1 MEVNMNI
8 ITIRGQMGSFSPEMG
23 KSLAQELKMNYVD
36 REIIASVAERLRKSE
51 DEIIDKEMPPGS
63 LLGHIAEAL
72 KHSYISGAGGPAIYL
87 PTWEIPLDDS
97 RYLEGLV
104 SVITE
109 LASSGS
115 VVIRGRGS
123 QFILKDRPDAFH
135 VLTVAPFTIRL
146 KRVMESL
153 KLDEESARKE
163 INRDDSSRREFT
175 KRYFKAELEDPVNYD
190 LVINMGKLNVAA
202 GVSII
207 SHAIR
212 LRKIAKT
219 AIAA

>member
-1 MEVNMNI
+1 MTV
-8 ITIRGQMGSFSPEMG
+8 ITIRGQIGSLAPEIG
-23 KSLAQELKMNYVD
+23 KSIAQKLKMDYVD
-36 REIIASVAERLRKSE
+36 REIMSSVAEHLRQSE
-51 DEIIDKEMPPGS
+51 EEIIDKETPTGS

-72 KHSYISGAGGPAIYL
+72 KHSYISGAGGPAVYL

-109 LASSGS
+109 LASSGP

-135 VLTVAPFTIRL
+135 VLTVAPFTVRL

-153 KLDEESARKE
+153 KLDEESTRKE

-190 LVINMGKLNVAA
+190 LVINTGKLNVEA

-207 SHAIR
+207 AHAIR
-212 LRKIAKT
+212 LQKIAKT
-219 AIAA
+219 AIAT

>member
-1 MEVNMNI
+1 MNI
-8 ITIRGQMGSFSPEMG
+8 ITIRGQMGSLAPEIG
-23 KSLAQELKMNYVD
+23 KAIALKLKMDYVD
-36 REIIASVAERLRKSE
+36 REIISGVAARLRQSE
-51 DEIIDKEMPPGS
+51 AEILDKEMPPGS
-63 LLGHIAEAL
+63 LLEHIAEAL
-72 KHSYISGAGGPAIYL
+72 KHSYISGAGGPAAYL
-87 PTWEIPLDDS
+87 PTWEIPLDDN

-104 SVITE
+104 SVISE

-135 VLTVAPFTIRL
+135 VLTVAPFPVRQ

-153 KLDEESARKE
+153 KLDEELARKE

-175 KRYFKAELEDPVNYD
+175 KRYFRAELEDPVNYD
-190 LVINMGKLNVAA
+190 LVINTGKLNTEA

-207 SHAIR
+207 ARAIR
-212 LRKIAKT
+212 LRKITKPAVT
-219 AIAA
+219 A